1 MNTFDFIPQ
10 NNERTQAD
18 MNIVAL
24 FLRAIMKK
32 GYYNT
37 YPQWG
42 IKDVLTTKGV
52 FEKLGSCKSDEM
64 VRLLPCDKEYA
75 WQVLKEKG
83 YHVRKEDSRYVVDKV
98 KWATATDRVGYYM
111 F

>member
-10 NNERTQAD
+10 NDERTQAD
-18 MNIVAL
+18 ITIVAL

-32 GYYNT
+32 GHYET

-42 IKDVLTTKGV
+42 IRHHLTADGEFRTGDCGGAKT
-52 FEKLGSCKSDEM
+52 
-64 VRLLPCDKEYA
+64 VRLMPCDIEYA
-75 WQVLKEKG
+75 WQVLREKG
-83 YHVRKEDSRYVVDKV
+83 YHVRKDGSMYCVDKT
-98 KWATATDRVGYYM
+98 KWATSTDRVGYYM